1 MRLLVPLLEFNP
13 RSVTASGELLARGV
27 GQGDTAR
34 TSKAQRDHQ
43 PARQIDPPP
52 YLLSKGYT
60 VIREGLAELSVK
72 ALGREIYRLTREK
85 NGNWIARKL
94 GKLVGDI
101 IQLVR
106 RLEQRGGYAEAL
118 YRLTR
123 GPTVTLQLPKQR
135 APSPRCPGGTLGRR
149 SPRRRGAG
157 RPGTGPQA
165 SQ

>member
-1 MRLLVPLLEFNP
+1 M
-13 RSVTASGELLARGV
+13 
-27 GQGDTAR
+27 
-34 TSKAQRDHQ
+34 
-43 PARQIDPPP
+43 
-52 YLLSKGYT
+52 
-60 VIREGLAELSVK
+60 SVK

-123 GPTVTLQLPKQR
+123 GPTVTLQPPNRR
-135 APSPRCPGGTLGRR
+135 ALAREAQEARQAEEALAAAARPAREQDAARLAELRR
-149 SPRRRGAG
+149 
-157 RPGTGPQA
+157 QA
-165 SQ
+165 SERDRPQRPDRDRGHSIGM